1 MFGPSAYDCRAKR
14 CVRPGAR
21 FQAQPSAGMLTRD
34 VPPPLLTRCL
44 TIMAAENLM
53 EGVNCR
59 PIPYKVNPEIDSDF
73 HCCGLDCD

>member
-1 MFGPSAYDCRAKR
+1 
-14 CVRPGAR
+14 
-21 FQAQPSAGMLTRD
+21 
-34 VPPPLLTRCL
+34 
-44 TIMAAENLM
+44 MAAENLM